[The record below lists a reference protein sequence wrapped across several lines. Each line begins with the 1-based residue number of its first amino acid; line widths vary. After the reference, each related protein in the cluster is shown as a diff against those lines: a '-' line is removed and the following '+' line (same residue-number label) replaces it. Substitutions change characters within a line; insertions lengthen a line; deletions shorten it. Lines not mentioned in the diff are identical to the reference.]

1 MASDRAVTARLWT
14 WRYLFLRR
22 GVQIGVLLL
31 FFGTLHWG
39 WSLFGLPLLSGNLSA
54 SEILGQ
60 VTLADPFA
68 TLQILLTGHVLQAEV
83 LLGAALVLGVFLIL
97 GGRVWCSWVCPVNLV
112 TDFAIVLHRKTWHK
126 NLFGLPRQL
135 RYTVLAL
142 ALVLSVLIGLPAFEW
157 VSPIGAMHREI
168 IFGLGL
174 GWTALVGLFLF
185 DWLVVKH
192 GWCGHLC
199 PLGAFYS
206 VVGRHTAQIRVKFD
220 QATCNGCGK
229 CQAICPEPQVLNLK
243 RLARD
248 GQVLSGEC
256 TNCARCIPICP
267 ENSLAFGWRL
277 GKPSPDQARA
287 HNKLIMKE
295 DCP

>member
-1 MASDRAVTARLWT
+1 MNSTTTTRLWS
-14 WRYLFLRR
+14 WRYLILRR
-22 GVQIGVLLL
+22 VVQIGVLLL

-39 WSLFGLPLLSGNLSA
+39 WSLFGLPLLSGDLSA

-68 TLQILLTGHVLQAEV
+68 TLQILLTGHVLEFEV
-83 LLGAALVLGVFLIL
+83 LLGASLVFGIFMIL

-112 TDFAIVLHRKTWHK
+112 TDLAGFLHRKTWRK
-126 NLFGLPRQL
+126 NLFGIPRHL
-135 RYTVLAL
+135 RYAVLAL
-142 ALVLSVLIGLPAFEW
+142 ALLLSVLIGLPAFEW

-220 QATCNGCGK
+220 QASCNGCGK

-243 RLARD
+243 RLAED

-267 ENSLAFGWRL
+267 EKSLAFGWRL
-277 GKPSPDQARA
+277 RKPGSGSVPAQ
-287 HNKLIMKE
+287 HPFIMKE
-295 DCP
+295 DHP

>member
-1 MASDRAVTARLWT
+1 MNDQALTVRLST
-14 WRYLFLRR
+14 WHYLILRR
-22 GVQIGVLLL
+22 VVQIGVLLL

-39 WSLFGLPLLSGNLSA
+39 WSLFGFPLLSGNLSA
-54 SEILGQ
+54 SEVLGQ

-68 TLQILLTGHVLQAEV
+68 ALQILLTGQGLQSEV
-83 LLGAALVLGVFLIL
+83 LWGAALVLVIFMVL
-97 GGRVWCSWVCPVNLV
+97 GGRVWCSWVCPVNPV
-112 TDFAIVLHRKTWHK
+112 TDFAGFLHRKTWRK
-126 NLFGLPRQL
+126 NLFGLPRHL

-142 ALVLSVLIGLPAFEW
+142 ALLLSVLIGIPAFEW

-174 GWTALVGLFLF
+174 GWTALLGLFLF
-185 DWLVVKH
+185 DWLVLKQ

-220 QATCNGCGK
+220 QTTCTGCGD

-243 RLARD
+243 RLAQD

-267 ENSLAFGWRL
+267 EKSLEFGWRL
-277 GKPSPDQARA
+277 SQPGPDRARD
-287 HNKLIMKE
+287 HNKLII
-295 DCP
+295 

>member
-1 MASDRAVTARLWT
+1 MNSITTTRLWS
-14 WRYLFLRR
+14 WRYLILRR
-22 GVQIGVLLL
+22 IVQIGVLLL

-39 WSLFGLPLLSGNLSA
+39 WSLFGFPLLSGNLSA
-54 SEILGQ
+54 SEVLGQ

-68 TLQILLTGHVLQAEV
+68 TLQILLTGHLLQFEV
-83 LLGAALVLGVFLIL
+83 LLGAALVLGVFMIL
-97 GGRVWCSWVCPVNLV
+97 GGRVWCSWVCPVNPV
-112 TDFAIVLHRKTWHK
+112 TDLAGFLHRKTWRK
-126 NLFGLPRQL
+126 NLFGIPRHL

-142 ALVLSVLIGLPAFEW
+142 ALLLSVLIGLPAFEW

-206 VVGRHTAQIRVKFD
+206 VLGRHTAQIRVKFD
-220 QATCNGCGK
+220 QASCNGCGK

-243 RLARD
+243 RLAQD
-248 GQVLSGEC
+248 GQVISGEC

-267 ENSLAFGWRL
+267 EKSLAFGWRL
-277 GKPSPDQARA
+277 RKPGSVPVPTQ
-287 HNKLIMKE
+287 HPLIMKE
-295 DCP
+295 DHP

>member
-1 MASDRAVTARLWT
+1 MSSDPPVTARLWT
-14 WRYLFLRR
+14 WRHLILRR
-22 GVQIGVLLL
+22 IVQIGVLLL

-39 WSLFGLPLLSGNLSA
+39 WSLFGLPLLRGNLSA

-68 TLQILLTGHVLQAEV
+68 TLQILLTGHVLQADV
-83 LLGAALVLGVFLIL
+83 LFGAALVLGVFLIL

-112 TDFAIVLHRKTWHK
+112 TDFAGFLHRKTWHK
-126 NLFGLPRQL
+126 NLFGLPRHL
-135 RYTVLAL
+135 RYTALAL

-220 QATCNGCGK
+220 QASCNGCGK

-277 GKPSPDQARA
+277 GTPSPDQARA

-295 DCP
+295 DCS

>member
-1 MASDRAVTARLWT
+1 MAPEPSATTRFWT
-14 WRYLFLRR
+14 WRYLILRR
-22 GVQIGVLLL
+22 LVQFGVLLL

-54 SEILGQ
+54 SRVLGQ

-68 TLQILLTGHVLQAEV
+68 TLQILLTGHMLERDV
-83 LLGAALVLGVFLIL
+83 LLGALLVLGVFLVL

-112 TDFAIVLHRKTWHK
+112 TDVAGLLHRKTWHR
-126 NLFGLPRQL
+126 NLFGLPRHL

-142 ALVLSVLIGLPAFEW
+142 ALLLSILIGLPAFEW

-174 GWTALVGLFLF
+174 GWTAVMGLFLF

-220 QATCNGCGK
+220 QGSCNGCGQ

-267 ENSLAFGWRL
+267 ENSLSFGWRL
-277 GKPSPDQARA
+277 SPSGPKQPQGL
-287 HNKLIMKE
+287 HTLSMKE

>member
-1 MASDRAVTARLWT
+1 MI
-14 WRYLFLRR
+14 LRR
-22 GVQIGVLLL
+22 VVQIGVLLL
-31 FFGTLHWG
+31 FLGTLHWG

-54 SEILGQ
+54 SEVLGQ

-83 LLGAALVLGVFLIL
+83 LLGAVLVLGVFVIL
-97 GGRVWCSWVCPVNLV
+97 GGRVWCSWVCPVNMV
-112 TDFAIVLHRKTWHK
+112 TDFAAVLHRKTWRK
-126 NLFGLPRQL
+126 NLFGIPRHL

-142 ALVLSVLIGLPAFEW
+142 ALLLSVLIGLPAFEW

-185 DWLVVKH
+185 DWLVVKQ

-206 VVGRHTAQIRVKFD
+206 LVGRHTAQIRVKFD
-220 QATCNGCGK
+220 QSTCSSCGD

-243 RLARD
+243 RLAQD

-267 ENSLAFGWRL
+267 EKSLSFGWRL
-277 GKPSPDQARA
+277 SKPGSESVPT
-287 HNKLIMKE
+287 HIGS
-295 DCP
+295 

>member
-1 MASDRAVTARLWT
+1 LI
-14 WRYLFLRR
+14 LRR
-22 GVQIGVLLL
+22 VVQIGVLLM

-39 WSLFGLPLLSGNLSA
+39 WSFFGFPLLSGNLSA
-54 SEILGQ
+54 SEVLGQ

-68 TLQILLTGHVLQAEV
+68 TLQILLTGHLPELEV
-83 LLGAALVLGVFLIL
+83 LLGAALVLGVFMIL
-97 GGRVWCSWVCPVNLV
+97 GGRVWCSWVCPVNPV
-112 TDFAIVLHRKTWHK
+112 TDFAGFLHRKTWRR
-126 NLFGLPRQL
+126 NLFGIPRHL

-142 ALVLSVLIGLPAFEW
+142 ALLLSILIELPAFEW

-220 QATCNGCGK
+220 QSSCNGCGK

-243 RLARD
+243 RLAED

-267 ENSLAFGWRL
+267 EKSLAFGWRL
-277 GKPSPDQARA
+277 HQPGPGSAPVR
-287 HNKLIMKE
+287 HPLITKE
-295 DCP
+295 DHT

>member
-1 MASDRAVTARLWT
+1 MIKATTTRLWS
-14 WRYLFLRR
+14 WRYLILRR
-22 GVQIGVLLL
+22 IVQIGVLLL

-39 WSLFGLPLLSGNLSA
+39 WSLFGLPVLSGNLSA
-54 SEILGQ
+54 SEVLGQ

-68 TLQILLTGHVLQAEV
+68 TLQILLTGHVLQSEV

-97 GGRVWCSWVCPVNLV
+97 GGRVWCSWVCPVNPV
-112 TDFAIVLHRKTWHK
+112 TDFAGFLHRKTWRK
-126 NLFGLPRQL
+126 NLFALPRHL

-142 ALVLSVLIGLPAFEW
+142 ALLLSVLIGLPAFEW
-157 VSPIGAMHREI
+157 VSPIGAMHREM

-206 VVGRHTAQIRVKFD
+206 AVGRYTAQVRVKFD
-220 QATCNGCGK
+220 QASCNGCGK

-243 RLARD
+243 RLAQD

-267 ENSLAFGWRL
+267 EESLAFGWRL
-277 GKPSPDQARA
+277 STPVSGSAPVRHP
-287 HNKLIMKE
+287 LITKE
-295 DCP
+295 DHP

>member
-1 MASDRAVTARLWT
+1 MNSITTTRLWS
-14 WRYLFLRR
+14 WRYLILRR
-22 GVQIGVLLL
+22 IVQIGVLLL

-54 SEILGQ
+54 SEVLGR

-68 TLQILLTGHVLQAEV
+68 TLQILLTGHLLQFEV
-83 LLGAALVLGVFLIL
+83 LLGAALVLGVFMIL
-97 GGRVWCSWVCPVNLV
+97 GGRVWCSWVCPVNPV
-112 TDFAIVLHRKTWHK
+112 TDLAGFLHRKTWRK
-126 NLFGLPRQL
+126 NLFGIPRHL

-142 ALVLSVLIGLPAFEW
+142 ALLLSVLIGLPAFEW

-220 QATCNGCGK
+220 QASCNGCGK

-243 RLARD
+243 RLAQD
-248 GQVLSGEC
+248 GQVISGEC
-256 TNCARCIPICP
+256 ANCARCIPICP
-267 ENSLAFGWRL
+267 EKSLAFGWRL
-277 GKPSPDQARA
+277 RKASSGSVPAQHP
-287 HNKLIMKE
+287 LIMKE
-295 DCP
+295 DHP

>member
-1 MASDRAVTARLWT
+1 MNSATTTRLWS
-14 WRYLFLRR
+14 WRYLILRR
-22 GVQIGVLLL
+22 VVQIGVLLL

-54 SEILGQ
+54 SEVLGQ

-68 TLQILLTGHVLQAEV
+68 TLQILLTGHLLQFEV
-83 LLGAALVLGVFLIL
+83 LLGAALVLGVFMIL
-97 GGRVWCSWVCPVNLV
+97 GGRVWCSWVCPVNPV
-112 TDFAIVLHRKTWHK
+112 TDLAGFLHRKTWRK
-126 NLFGLPRQL
+126 NLFGIPRHL

-142 ALVLSVLIGLPAFEW
+142 ALLLSVLIGLPAFEW

-220 QATCNGCGK
+220 QASCNGCGK

-243 RLARD
+243 RLAED

-267 ENSLAFGWRL
+267 EKSLAFGWRL
-277 GKPSPDQARA
+277 RKASSGSVPAQHP
-287 HNKLIMKE
+287 LIMKE
-295 DCP
+295 DHP